1 MYIDFG
7 LFNKNSLILNFII
20 IWLITVNGIN
30 LDRFIIMKFVW

>member
-7 LFNKNSLILNFII
+7 LFNENSLILNFII
-20 IWLITVNGIN
+20 IWLISVNGIN

>member
-20 IWLITVNGIN
+20 IWLIIVNGIN

>member
-20 IWLITVNGIN
+20 WLIMVNGIN

>member
-7 LFNKNSLILNFII
+7 LFNKNSLILKFII